1 MHKHNAP
8 MVSGGPVAA
17 KCSTPAN
24 TTSERHAP
32 MRNKRAYQHT
42 KTYMHAH
49 EGLTKEDAQTCE
61 SARHKTAHPPQCNN
75 NIKHSTNAQ
84 LPILSRR
91 CA

>member
-32 MRNKRAYQHT
+32 MRNKNANQHNKACT
-42 KTYMHAH
+42 QAH
-49 EGLTKEDAQTCE
+49 EGLSKEDAQTCE
-61 SARHKTAHPPQCNN
+61 SARHKTAHPP
-75 NIKHSTNAQ
+75 
-84 LPILSRR
+84 
-91 CA
+91 